1 MCTVVATVLGALGS
15 VMQGVAANNAA
26 KAEASAAEQNA
37 RIADLQATEA
47 VKGSSKEEMKLR
59 RQMQMLQGRQRAVA
73 AASGLNSDAGSMAD
87 IQDASMR
94 EGEQDV
100 SVLRMNAARESWGYQ
115 VQGTNY
121 RNKAS
126 AARAAGKNAMLGGFL
141 GAGGSLLSLAAPVTK
156 SSRTITI
163 DSLDSTPYSGTG
175 NDYYSQW
182 AAAYR
187 GR

>member
-73 AASGLNSDAGSMAD
+73 AASGLNADAGSMAD

-121 RNKAS
+121 RNQAS
-126 AARAAGKNAMLGGFL
+126 AARAAGKNAMLGGFF
-141 GAGGSLLSLAAPVTK
+141 GAGASLLSLAAPTT
-156 SSRTITI
+156 SSSKTIRI
-163 DSLDSTPYSGTG
+163 KDS
-175 NDYYSQW
+175 NDLYQKGLPRDASFGW
-182 AAAYR
+182 R
-187 GR
+187 